1 MTELRDTVVAADTPI
16 LAAVEAI
23 DRSGLQIALVVD
35 GAGRLVGTVTDGDV
49 RRALLRGENLA
60 GAVSAI
66 MNRAPKV
73 ASVSDSREKLLQL
86 MRTTGLHQIPLV
98 DGDGKLVGLQRLDEV
113 AGPRR
118 QDSPVVLMA
127 GGKGTRLRSLTRGTP
142 KPMLPVGGKPI
153 LETILENFIEHGF
166 HRFHISLN
174 YMGERIEAHFG
185 DGSRWGVEI
194 AYLRESEYLG
204 TAGALSLLPAPPG
217 GPVVVM
223 NGDILTRVNFE
234 HLLEFHRHHRA
245 QLTMCVQDYEMQ
257 VPFGVVMVDEHRVA
271 RIDEKP
277 AQRFF
282 VNAGIYV
289 IEPGALGRIPAGRV
303 FDMPDLISALNAGG
317 AEVAAFPLREYWL
330 DVGHAEDL
338 ERARNEFA
346 EHFE

>member
-1 MTELRDTVVAADTPI
+1 MTDFQRVVVSAETPI
-16 LAAVEAI
+16 LDAVEAI

-35 GAGRLVGTVTDGDV
+35 AAGQLIGTVTDGDV
-49 RRALLRGENLA
+49 RRALLRGENLK
-60 GAVSAI
+60 GAVGAI
-66 MNRAPKV
+66 MNRSPKV
-73 ASVSDSREKLLQL
+73 ALASDSREKLLSL

-98 DGDGKLVGLQRLDEV
+98 DGEGRLVGLQRLDEI
-113 AGPRR
+113 AAPRR

-127 GGKGTRLRSLTRGTP
+127 GGRGTRLHPLTHGTP

-166 HRFHISLN
+166 HRFFISLN
-174 YMGERIEAHFG
+174 YMGDRIEAHFG
-185 DGSRWGVEI
+185 DGARWGVEI
-194 AYLRESEYLG
+194 GYLRESEYLG
-204 TAGALSLLPAPPG
+204 TAGALALLPEPPG

-303 FDMPDLISALNAGG
+303 FDMPDLISALNADG